1 MPPPIVALASNTVPP
16 VTKRAAADDSI
27 VSLVR
32 MIGVLLDPECSP
44 IIEEQLILAV
54 ISSYCIL
61 GGGKTSGAERAGA
74 HGAVGF

>member
-44 IIEEQLILAV
+44 IIEEQLILA
-54 ISSYCIL
+54 CDFRA
-61 GGGKTSGAERAGA
+61 SGAERAGA
-74 HGAVGF
+74 HGGVGF